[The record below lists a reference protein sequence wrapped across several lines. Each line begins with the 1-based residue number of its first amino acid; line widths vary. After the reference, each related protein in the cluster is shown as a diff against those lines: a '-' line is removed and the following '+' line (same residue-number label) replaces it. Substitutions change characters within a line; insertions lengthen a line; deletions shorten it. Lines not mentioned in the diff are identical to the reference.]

1 MMYKKRELVAYDP
14 IQGSFRFLQ
23 IQGVQSEF
31 EAIIH
36 VPSFILLK
44 DAVGEAHLNV
54 QNVKAR
60 YKNLLLYSS
69 CS

>member
-14 IQGSFRFLQ
+14 IQGCFRFIR

-36 VPSFILLK
+36 VPSSSHLRMLLGK
-44 DAVGEAHLNV
+44 LI
-54 QNVKAR
+54 
-60 YKNLLLYSS
+60 
-69 CS
+69 